1 MQQHVYSTNWIG
13 KKWADPKPDQKTPAR
28 LSATQMIAPGKVFAL
43 RAHCVCTACA
53 LRGHCVRTACT
64 LQ

>member
-1 MQQHVYSTNWIG
+1 MTMFHINICRSRVL
-13 KKWADPKPDQKTPAR
+13 DAR
-28 LSATQMIAPGKVFAL
+28 SRKIKEGWGKVFAL